1 MGAEREANPSVLAA
15 VASLQTYSTALSAFT
30 SAWRS
35 LYSDATRVDSA
46 LASRL
51 EGYSQLELL
60 CSGMDGPGL
69 RAYLIEHRDEL
80 RDPARALDAALL
92 VAPDPGLLVLAAA
105 AGFCRAPPGEGETN
119 GDAKVSCR
127 LLIDLLDRIRALG
140 VKPSPEAREEA
151 RAVAADWKQS
161 KRIEA
166 QTLFKNETIA
176 FLLLV
181 GVFGLVPDVGGTD
194 QVLDLVVSISS
205 RERAVE
211 IFLGLG
217 LDLDKQMP
225 FLAQTM
231 INKGK
236 QLDAVKFIQA
246 LNLVHKYPLL
256 PVLRSYMNDAK
267 NAGSLI
273 RIRGDSSAS
282 QDAGDA
288 KERMLLGV
296 LRKFIKEQK
305 LEQLPILEEANNRM
319 AQLDQQSAERKRA
332 TSIAAAAAAAQEN
345 SKKRAASAAAAVA
358 HEVSK
363 NILDSSKRLK
373 LPGNSVQSSLGHNIR
388 SVDKLSQQLMSTQ
401 SIPTV
406 GVPNQYQVAS
416 SHNILPGVAHN
427 PLLPAG
433 NQRPVGIQ
441 NQALAAPSVQTQYS
455 GVADFYNLAS
465 IRPGGFNVPSAST
478 SSRSKLYS
486 EDPLASVSRASD
498 KKDSSYSYS
507 LSSMSKYN
515 Q

>member
-15 VASLQTYSTALSAFT
+15 VASLDTYATALSAFT

-35 LYSDATRVDSA
+35 LYSDATSVDSA

-51 EGYSQLELL
+51 EGFSQIELL

-69 RAYLIEHRDEL
+69 RAYLIEHREEL

-105 AGFCRAPPGEGETN
+105 AGFCRAPPGEGAKS

-127 LLIDLLDRIRALG
+127 LLIDLLDRVRALG

-151 RAVAADWKQS
+151 RAVAADWKRS

-166 QTLFKNETIA
+166 QMVFKNETIA

-225 FLAQTM
+225 ILIQTM

-246 LNLVHKYPLL
+246 LNLVDKYPLL

-273 RIRGDSSAS
+273 RIRGDGSSS

-288 KERMLLGV
+288 KERTLLGA
-296 LRKFIKEQK
+296 LQKFIKGQK
-305 LEQLPILEEANNRM
+305 LEELPILEEASNRM
-319 AQLDQQSAERKRA
+319 AQLDLQSAERKRA
-332 TSIAAAAAAAQEN
+332 ASIAAAAAAAHEV
-345 SKKRAASAAAAVA
+345 SKKRAASAAAAAA

-363 NILDSSKRLK
+363 NILDSRKRRQ
-373 LPGNSVQSSLGHNIR
+373 LPANVVQGSSGQNTR
-388 SVDKLSQQLMSTQ
+388 SVETPSQQLISRQ

-416 SHNILPGVAHN
+416 SHNILAGITHN
-427 PLLPAG
+427 PLFPAG
-433 NQRPVGIQ
+433 NQRPAGTQ
-441 NQALAAPSVQTQYS
+441 NQALVAPSVQTQYS
-455 GVADFYNLAS
+455 GVADFYNLSS
-465 IRPGGFNVPSAST
+465 IRPSGLNVPSAST

-498 KKDSSYSYS
+498 KKGSSYSYS
-507 LSSMSKYN
+507 LSNMSNYN
-515 Q
+515 P